1 MPAILTGHR
10 FFVNKIDSLPA
21 VLETGKMADTIYH
34 TSGQA
39 AHLTREL
46 VARASAIAPL
56 IEREAVQA
64 EQSRRISDEVISQVR
79 EAGLFEILVPRRYG
93 GHELGISSMVEV
105 MKALSPMDVST
116 GWTLAFY
123 MVHNWMWCLLP
134 QEAQDEIFAGKPSC
148 LGPVM
153 VAPAVRAR
161 RCDGGYLINGQ
172 AKWGTGSAHAEWCM
186 VSGVIEPS
194 ARQDGHDTPD
204 TAPVIRMFAMPW
216 SEARIIDTWNTSGM
230 AATASHDVAFDN
242 VFIPDHRVMDTL
254 PARSGESEG
263 ARLHEG
269 PMFRAAFTPM
279 LCISAL
285 SAIVAGTLGAARH
298 AVERSTSFLSSF
310 SGTNSAD
317 NPAMQIRLAKADLAA
332 QAASV
337 LIDEL
342 AASIEKDTAQ
352 VPIPISSRARQRA
365 QASYIASLCRDA
377 VTLLA
382 QGSGASGHMRD
393 SPLQRAFRDINM
405 ASCHVVF
412 DQDPTMELHGKMLL
426 GRQPRVLLA

>member
-1 MPAILTGHR
+1 
-10 FFVNKIDSLPA
+10 
-21 VLETGKMADTIYH
+21 MADTEH
-34 TSGQA
+34 PSKPDLAG
-39 AHLTREL
+39 LTREL
-46 VARASAIAPL
+46 VGRAEKIAPM
-56 IEREAVQA
+56 IAQQAMQA
-64 EQSRRISDEVISQVR
+64 EQSRRIGDEVIEQVR
-79 EAGLFEILVPRRYG
+79 AAGLFEILVPKKYG

-105 MKALSPMDVST
+105 MKALSPLDVST

-134 QEAQDEIFAGKPSC
+134 EQAQKEIFAGRSSC

-153 VAPAVRAR
+153 VAPSVKAR
-161 RCDGGYLINGQ
+161 RHGDGYIVTGQ
-172 AKWGTGSAHAEWCM
+172 AKWGTGSSHAEWCM
-186 VSGVIEPS
+186 VSGTLE
-194 ARQDGHDTPD
+194 D
-204 TAPVIRMFAMPW
+204 TADTVGPPKVRMFAMPW
-216 SEARIIDTWNTSGM
+216 SDARVVDTWNTSGM
-230 AATASHDVAFDN
+230 AATASHDIAFDN
-242 VFIPDHRVMDTL
+242 VFVPAHRVMDTG
-254 PARSGESEG
+254 PARSGESDG

-285 SAIVAGTLGAARH
+285 SAIVAGTIGAARH
-298 AVERSTSFLSSF
+298 AADRSRTFLSTF
-310 SGTNSAD
+310 SGASSAD

-337 LIDEL
+337 LIDDL
-342 AASIEKDTAQ
+342 AASIERDTAC

-365 QASYIASLCRDA
+365 QASYIAALCRDA

-426 GRQPRVLLA
+426 GRQPSVLLA